1 MRELRHPWLLMHS
14 QDRKSRQRC
23 TKPRRQ
29 YELSGAT
36 SLLSLGYLFCHL
48 HVPLKN
54 IVGSLSPPFSS
65 AFLAFRKTVRQAF
78 ASALYS
84 GFPSR
89 MSLSLGP
96 TDIFSAGCRPSQTA
110 RQLLFSYELATSQK
124 IGSITLLSRLAK
136 ATRILLPILC
146 KFYKIA
152 TTGCSKGPQGL
163 HFPLGESGIFT
174 EQRVQKDLVR
184 DSDYLVNPFM
194 HVAIQTTR
202 HYAQLC
208 CILFKNELLFLI
220 TSLCRHKVR
229 TISSQTLI

>member
-14 QDRKSRQRC
+14 QDRESRQRC

-36 SLLSLGYLFCHL
+36 SLLSLGCLFCHL

-54 IVGSLSPPFSS
+54 IVGSLSPSFKS
-65 AFLAFRKTVRQAF
+65 AFFAFQNTVRQAF
-78 ASALYS
+78 ASALHS

-96 TDIFSAGCRPSQTA
+96 IDIFSTGCRPSRTA
-110 RQLLFSYELATSQK
+110 RLLLFFFKLATSQK
-124 IGSITLLSRLAK
+124 IGSITLLSRLAET
-136 ATRILLPILC
+136 TRILLPILC

-152 TTGCSKGPQGL
+152 TTSCSKGPQGL
-163 HFPLGESGIFT
+163 HFPLGISGIFT
-174 EQRVQKDLVR
+174 EKRVQKDLIR
-184 DSDYLVNPFM
+184 DSDRHVNPFM

-202 HYAQLC
+202 HYAHYY
-208 CILFKNELLFLI
+208 
-220 TSLCRHKVR
+220 SLCRHKVW
-229 TISSQTLI
+229 TLSYYNKPNGFF